1 MNHHRIVMSKLLQRT
16 CLASLN
22 YSTATAAAVTNL
34 SNQQQHQQRWCLSKK
49 LASSSSSLSSLSL
62 SRNSDPMTTALAEWH
77 TSKRFYSKFTTQ
89 QPTPPNALGAV
100 PPLCEEKAYEL
111 VLALKDAER
120 SSLKLALDKYDALK
134 LKEGF
139 EGKLAA
145 TQWRTRFGR
154 LSKVPAPLA
163 NVDPTGS
170 FCTFPE
176 DWLEKKAAERAQPPS
191 SSDLYK
197 IFFVNA
203 VPFVVFGFLDNF
215 CMIMA
220 GDYIEQVCGAFM
232 CISTMAAAGLGNT
245 ISDILGIGT
254 AFYVERF
261 CAFLGLRPP
270 DLVPIQMEMKE
281 SRRAANSGRII
292 GITLGCLLG
301 MFPLLFLNNE
311 KETEEASPDSTAT
324 ATPI

>member
-16 CLASLN
+16 CLSLN
-22 YSTATAAAVTNL
+22 YTAEVHTNQI
-34 SNQQQHQQRWCLSKK
+34 SAKRWHLSKQK
-49 LASSSSSLSSLSL
+49 PTVV
-62 SRNSDPMTTALAEWH
+62 RNSDSMTTALNEWH
-77 TSKRFYSKFTTQ
+77 ASKRFYSKFSSKQHPTTS
-89 QPTPPNALGAV
+89 LGAA

-120 SSLKLALDKYDALK
+120 SSLKIALDKYDALK

-139 EGKLAA
+139 EGELAA
-145 TQWRTRFGR
+145 TQWRTKFGR
-154 LSKVPAPLA
+154 LSRVPPPLT
-163 NVDPTGS
+163 NVHPTGS

-176 DWLEKKAAERAQPPS
+176 DWLKRKAAEKAQPPS

-220 GDYIEQVCGAFM
+220 GDYIEQICGAFM

-270 DLVPIQMEMKE
+270 DLIPIQMEMKE
-281 SRRAANSGRII
+281 SRRAANLGRIL
-292 GITLGCLLG
+292 GITMGCLLG
-301 MFPLLFLNNE
+301 MFPLLFFNNE
-311 KETEEASPDSTAT
+311 KVEESDPSAT
-324 ATPI
+324 TTKTTNPAATVI

>member
-1 MNHHRIVMSKLLQRT
+1 MNHHKIVMSKLLQRT
-16 CLASLN
+16 CLAFN
-22 YSTATAAAVTNL
+22 YSASPFTTAATSHTAGVEIHSNIKLAKQRLCL
-34 SNQQQHQQRWCLSKK
+34 SNLHPI
-49 LASSSSSLSSLSL
+49 LSS
-62 SRNSDPMTTALAEWH
+62 SRNSLPMTTVFTEWH
-77 TSKRFYSKFTTQ
+77 TSKRFYSKFSSQQHTT
-89 QPTPPNALGAV
+89 TSLGAV

-111 VLALKDAER
+111 VLSLKDAER

-134 LKEGF
+134 MKEGF

-154 LSKVPAPLA
+154 LSRVPPALA

-170 FCTFPE
+170 FCTFPD
-176 DWLEKKAAERAQPPS
+176 DWLQKKAAEKAQPPS

-197 IFFVNA
+197 IFVVNA

-261 CAFLGLRPP
+261 CALLGLRPP

-281 SRRAANSGRII
+281 CRRAANSGRII
-292 GITLGCLLG
+292 GITIGCLLG

-311 KETEEASPDSTAT
+311 VSKSDDTEPTPDVAT
-324 ATPI
+324 KI

>member
-1 MNHHRIVMSKLLQRT
+1 MNHHKIVMSKLLQRT
-16 CLASLN
+16 CLAFN
-22 YSTATAAAVTNL
+22 YSASPFTTAATSHTAGVEIHSNIKLAKQRLCL
-34 SNQQQHQQRWCLSKK
+34 SNLHPI
-49 LASSSSSLSSLSL
+49 LSS
-62 SRNSDPMTTALAEWH
+62 SRNSLPMTTVFTEWH
-77 TSKRFYSKFTTQ
+77 TSKRFYSKFSSQQHTT
-89 QPTPPNALGAV
+89 TSLGAV

-111 VLALKDAER
+111 VLSLKDAER

-134 LKEGF
+134 MKEGF
-139 EGKLAA
+139 EA
-145 TQWRTRFGR
+145 
-154 LSKVPAPLA
+154 
-163 NVDPTGS
+163 
-170 FCTFPE
+170 
-176 DWLEKKAAERAQPPS
+176 EKAQPPS

-197 IFFVNA
+197 IFVVNA

-261 CAFLGLRPP
+261 CALLGLRPP

-281 SRRAANSGRII
+281 CRRAANSGRII
-292 GITLGCLLG
+292 GITIGCLLG

-311 KETEEASPDSTAT
+311 VSKSEDTEPTPDVAT
-324 ATPI
+324 KI

>member
-1 MNHHRIVMSKLLQRT
+1 MNHHKIIVMSKLLQRT
-16 CLASLN
+16 CLSSLN
-22 YSTATAAAVTNL
+22 YTAAAEIHSNNVTTTT
-34 SNQQQHQQRWCLSKK
+34 SFSRQQRL
-49 LASSSSSLSSLSL
+49 SLSSSQIQSIPL
-62 SRNSDPMTTALAEWH
+62 RNSDSMTTAFAC
-77 TSKRFYSKFTTQ
+77 KRFYSKFSSQQHPTTS
-89 QPTPPNALGAV
+89 LGAV

-120 SSLKLALDKYDALK
+120 SSLKMALDKYDALK

-139 EGKLAA
+139 EA
-145 TQWRTRFGR
+145 
-154 LSKVPAPLA
+154 
-163 NVDPTGS
+163 
-170 FCTFPE
+170 
-176 DWLEKKAAERAQPPS
+176 EKAQPPS

-292 GITLGCLLG
+292 GITIGCLLG

-311 KETEEASPDSTAT
+311 KSEETDQSANPVAT
-324 ATPI
+324 VI

>member
-1 MNHHRIVMSKLLQRT
+1 MNHHKIIVMSKLLQRT
-16 CLASLN
+16 CLSSLN
-22 YSTATAAAVTNL
+22 YTAAAEIHSNNVTTTT
-34 SNQQQHQQRWCLSKK
+34 SFSRQQRL
-49 LASSSSSLSSLSL
+49 SLSSSQIQSIPL
-62 SRNSDPMTTALAEWH
+62 RNSDSMTTAFAC
-77 TSKRFYSKFTTQ
+77 KRFYSKFSSQQHPTTS
-89 QPTPPNALGAV
+89 LGAV

-120 SSLKLALDKYDALK
+120 SSLKMALDKYDALK

-145 TQWRTRFGR
+145 TQWRTKFGR
-154 LSKVPAPLA
+154 LSRVPTPLS

-176 DWLEKKAAERAQPPS
+176 DWLKRKAAEKAQPPS

-292 GITLGCLLG
+292 GITIGCLLG

-311 KETEEASPDSTAT
+311 KSEETDQSANPVAT
-324 ATPI
+324 VI